1 MSFFEIEI
9 KLKYKSIFDNILND
23 FYIPVLSRSIYYYR
37 AVGYFSSK
45 ILVEYAKGLKEF
57 IKRNGKMKLIIS
69 PYLVPSDYD
78 AIHKEYN
85 LENTKK
91 IINSMFE
98 EFLNA
103 SDEVVASSKLLI
115 MLLKTGHLEM
125 MVAQPRNKNGLFHEK
140 IGLFYDEFGNIIAIS
155 GSNNETGSSVFLN
168 HESFNTF
175 CSWKEGQRDYVIQH
189 ENDFNAYWNKKYPNI
204 KIYELSEAIDKEI
217 LKKFQT
223 NETIEEL
230 FSIILK
236 EDEDFST
243 LGFTPYY
250 FQKDAVDLWLEKEKG
265 IFKFA
270 TGAGKTKA
278 AIFLMER
285 LKSVYKKMFY
295 IIVVP
300 NKTLVNQWTEE
311 LNAYNFNTLKCYS
324 DNKEWNKRLKDK
336 IDIFPLYETR
346 YEYVIVTNDS
356 FFNEKFQRELP
367 KLEDTF
373 MLIVDECHTWG
384 TDKILANLPKNKM
397 RLGLSATPELYYSK
411 EKTEIL
417 LNFFGGIAYE
427 YPLERAIAEE
437 RLVGYEYYPI
447 FVKLSKNEKAKYDE
461 LTQKI
466 VKFLGKDVE
475 DLPEIN
481 DKALEMLL
489 FKRARIV
496 YGAKSKLDKLSD
508 MVQELSRKGRL
519 LIYCG
524 PTYYVPDLENDLFD
538 ESISQLQAVN
548 KILGKLG
555 IKFAQYT
562 SKETEE
568 ERTKAINAFKNDTYS
583 TLVAI
588 KCLDEGVNIP
598 QIERAVI
605 LASSTNPREFVQR
618 RGRILRH
625 NLGKEKA
632 EIYDFIVLEEEYESL
647 AKKEME
653 RFYEFARI
661 ALNYETLKEVYRN
674 LIDKYINK
682 KEK

>member
-1 MSFFEIEI
+1 
-9 KLKYKSIFDNILND
+9 
-23 FYIPVLSRSIYYYR
+23 
-37 AVGYFSSK
+37 
-45 ILVEYAKGLKEF
+45 
-57 IKRNGKMKLIIS
+57 
-69 PYLVPSDYD
+69 
-78 AIHKEYN
+78 
-85 LENTKK
+85 
-91 IINSMFE
+91 
-98 EFLNA
+98 
-103 SDEVVASSKLLI
+103 
-115 MLLKTGHLEM
+115 
-125 MVAQPRNKNGLFHEK
+125 
-140 IGLFYDEFGNIIAIS
+140 
-155 GSNNETGSSVFLN
+155 
-168 HESFNTF
+168 
-175 CSWKEGQRDYVIQH
+175 
-189 ENDFNAYWNKKYPNI
+189 
-204 KIYELSEAIDKEI
+204 
-217 LKKFQT
+217 
-223 NETIEEL
+223 
-230 FSIILK
+230 
-236 EDEDFST
+236 
-243 LGFTPYY
+243 
-250 FQKDAVDLWLEKEKG
+250 
-265 IFKFA
+265 
-270 TGAGKTKA
+270 
-278 AIFLMER
+278 
-285 LKSVYKKMFY
+285 MFY